1 MKVDDILNKQLVAHL
16 NDSLAE
22 SSVLSNTSQRSM
34 WDNLTA
40 PIQSNTLTRKVHIL
54 HDRHISLQGVNEF
67 IPVMPF
73 SNSELRENQCSKS
86 HTLPKGVNQMLARI
100 FYIFSPYSD

>member
-34 WDNLTA
+34 
-40 PIQSNTLTRKVHIL
+40 
-54 HDRHISLQGVNEF
+54 
-67 IPVMPF
+67 
-73 SNSELRENQCSKS
+73 
-86 HTLPKGVNQMLARI
+86 
-100 FYIFSPYSD
+100 